1 MKKLTSEQYSEMLK
15 ERYNELFTESHRRS
29 DRELEFELKELNRR
43 IEYFI
48 DNEPV
53 LSAFEKTYE
62 DCSKFSI
69 D

>member
-15 ERYNELFTESHRRS
+15 ERYNELFSESHRRY
-29 DRELEFELKELNRR
+29 DMELEFELRELSRR

-48 DNEPV
+48 DNELV
-53 LSAFEKTYE
+53 FSSFEKTYE
-62 DCSKFSI
+62 DWSKLSI